1 MQISHTYRSDS
12 SSVFGD
18 KDTTSASGSGVPAG
32 LLFLL
37 LLLSMTLSEVCR
49 GTAEEEVEWSLL
61 SLPETSEDMSVVG
74 GFRWIVEKKLSE
86 IKGEAFLCS
95 GRVRQFSDQSE

>member
-1 MQISHTYRSDS
+1 
-12 SSVFGD
+12 
-18 KDTTSASGSGVPAG
+18 
-32 LLFLL
+32 
-37 LLLSMTLSEVCR
+37 MTLSEVCR

-61 SLPETSEDMSVVG
+61 SLPETSEAMSVVG

-95 GRVRQFSDQSE
+95 GRVRQCSDRSEWYYKEERGEKEEDEWDEVIDIAKTKTNAWVHYS